1 MQDASIVGLHHTS
14 HHISP
19 LCHSI
24 VIPSKNNMESSST
37 YSHGSD
43 SNLEL
48 LVDWNNDSQRGD
60 DDLNAIPTKEA
71 SAPLKENDESIP
83 NDYSDSEITECNGK
97 ENNDQAIHN
106 PNSRIRTWGVVSSS
120 SQDSKNSEKGRSDPD
135 IKRDNKSCDNEFN
148 SDDADDDA
156 DADSPLS
163 IDDSSLD
170 GEKKCLV
177 EAPSSPVADES
188 QTPQR
193 PNLAQR
199 GGILL
204 KKFSQRTNDGQ
215 NAEINSRLLEAS
227 MESAEDDHDHNPDAN
242 QDDID
247 NSYLNEAD
255 ETLTVREELN
265 SSKGSEIIA
274 QDPKISGLL
283 EGFGGGDEKNP
294 NEQSVGNKFSGVI
307 KAFQTRRLR
316 ARGDIG
322 EKALTEKDIEILKED
337 VEKDTKRMQA
347 MGIAEDPMDAKSR
360 ILNWREKL
368 RAVTSAAFV
377 PEVFIDR
384 LADPED
390 GEKGMG
396 FYFNVPAQDD
406 NDTEE
411 GAAELDGNIMRQMR
425 IHVEGD
431 KSTFVEEVAES
442 LDNDPDICQHDG
454 QDIYQYFDEEPGGR
468 YNIIRSGK
476 SDDHSSSSS
485 SRLVNENKNLI
496 EKVHRL
502 EEELRECIEE
512 REIWKL
518 KATKL
523 QEDLIGKLMSMNT
536 SSLADEIS
544 LEGNEV
550 EQSNSSSSPSERD
563 TEREKIVGN

>member
-1 MQDASIVGLHHTS
+1 M
-14 HHISP
+14 
-19 LCHSI
+19 
-24 VIPSKNNMESSST
+24 
-37 YSHGSD
+37 
-43 SNLEL
+43 
-48 LVDWNNDSQRGD
+48 
-60 DDLNAIPTKEA
+60 
-71 SAPLKENDESIP
+71 
-83 NDYSDSEITECNGK
+83 
-97 ENNDQAIHN
+97 
-106 PNSRIRTWGVVSSS
+106 
-120 SQDSKNSEKGRSDPD
+120 
-135 IKRDNKSCDNEFN
+135 
-148 SDDADDDA
+148 
-156 DADSPLS
+156 
-163 IDDSSLD
+163 
-170 GEKKCLV
+170 
-177 EAPSSPVADES
+177 
-188 QTPQR
+188 
-193 PNLAQR
+193 
-199 GGILL
+199 
-204 KKFSQRTNDGQ
+204 
-215 NAEINSRLLEAS
+215 
-227 MESAEDDHDHNPDAN
+227 
-242 QDDID
+242 
-247 NSYLNEAD
+247 
-255 ETLTVREELN
+255 
-265 SSKGSEIIA
+265 
-274 QDPKISGLL
+274 
-283 EGFGGGDEKNP
+283 
-294 NEQSVGNKFSGVI
+294 I

-442 LDNDPDICQHDG
+442 LDNDPDIYQHDG
-454 QDIYQYFDEEPGGR
+454 QDIYQYFDEEPGGC
-468 YNIIRSGK
+468 YNIIRSDK

-523 QEDLIGKLMSMNT
+523 QEDLIGKLMSY
-536 SSLADEIS
+536 EY
-544 LEGNEV
+544 E
-550 EQSNSSSSPSERD
+550 
-563 TEREKIVGN
+563 